1 MSSDDLNPTGPSQ
14 PNLDDVYKVAGN
26 PADKE
31 PAEKAESSTQS
42 DPNAR
47 TMYVHPSC
55 SPSTP
60 TNSPPSDHRGPDDQN
75 PNTSEATPTSVARGI
90 RGAGPGEETKGLSH
104 EDVGR
109 NRELDAAQ
117 MAAPGE
123 GKIASAVEEK
133 PGATGTQ
140 PGLESDLDRK
150 KAEQAPLREQ
160 KKAERKHDV
169 DVAGVLGQT
178 GGPAN
183 PVDKNNY
190 PNSSS

>member
-1 MSSDDLNPTGPSQ
+1 MTSDDLNPTGPSQ
-14 PNLDDVYKVAGN
+14 PNLDTVYKVSGN

-31 PAEKAESSTQS
+31 PAEKAESNTQR
-42 DPNAR
+42 DPNAK
-47 TMYVHPSC
+47 TI
-55 SPSTP
+55 
-60 TNSPPSDHRGPDDQN
+60 DHRDPSERKHDQ
-75 PNTSEATPTSVARGI
+75 SEATPTSVARGI
-90 RGAGPGEETKGLSH
+90 RGAGPGEETKGLTH

-109 NRELDAAQ
+109 NQELDAQQ

-160 KKAERKHDV
+160 KKEERKKEV

-190 PNSSS
+190 PNSNYSNSSS